1 MVLDALNNAANRFSS
16 MFGWQPKGAQM
27 SPFTMAVLAV
37 ALLIATAPLELSQI
51 AFALIGAAAYALIQ
65 ASSVATPQRQTH
77 AGASSKTDSTGGKDV
92 SGPRRGPAGARQGTP
107 ATGLAAGAA
116 LRRFGAAA
124 PHYPVRR
131 APTPQVRTPSP
142 EVHMPPPEAPVT
154 TVVPAAKKQ
163 DYRQPS
169 TQPVSAPTFTSTGWE
184 AEVKELLDHISPTA
198 EGDQVVQRLA
208 ETVKQTLS
216 KMIPEVEVVGFAS
229 GDLVRGTAFGV
240 AVPEVD
246 VVVSVNP
253 TVLAARLQSRLSQRS
268 PMASQLDARKLQKSA
283 IRACTDR
290 LVSAGGFKFRRSA
303 FRGQEPKVTL
313 LAPASL
319 GIYDEAIPIDFSV
332 NSTTPLYNAA
342 LLTECGQIEPR
353 AKALILL
360 VKRWAKD
367 RGVCHAAKGHL
378 SPYTWSLL
386 TIYFLQ
392 VSDIEEGPLLPPLE
406 GFARSSGL
414 AGKPGAS
421 AAAVQA
427 SSKTKWKSQAAEG
440 VPRKTVADLFTEF
453 VRFYKDFD
461 WRSEAVCVRLGKRG
475 PPDLALPLHIV
486 LHEDGKTTEVGP
498 SIEDPFEPKRNLG
511 ECTTALS
518 LERLRDELTRAAE
531 LTSRFCAGEHGSP
544 KPCTL
549 SELLEPWVPPERG
562 AQGEMDD

>member
-303 FRGQEPKVTL
+303 FRGCEPKVTL
-313 LAPASL
+313 IAPSGESDQGVPVNL
-319 GIYDEAIPIDFSV
+319 SV
-332 NSTTPLYNAA
+332 NAVTPLYNVK
-342 LLTECGQIEPR
+342 LLAECGDIDPR
-353 AKALILL
+353 AKELILI

-367 RGVCHAAKGHL
+367 RGVSHAAKGHL
-378 SPYTWSLL
+378 SPYSWSLL
-386 TIYFLQ
+386 VIYFLQ
-392 VSDIEEGPLLPPLE
+392 VASREEGPILPPLE
-406 GFARSSGL
+406 GFQVSPGIMIGVAT
-414 AGKPGAS
+414 KPR
-421 AAAVQA
+421 AVLPQP
-427 SSKTKWKSQAAEG
+427 KQGVMQKSVG
-440 VPRKTVADLFTEF
+440 CLFTDF
-453 VRFYKDFD
+453 VNFYAKEFD
-461 WRSEAVCVRLGKRG
+461 WHGEAVAVRSGQRSA
-475 PPDLALPLHIV
+475 PDATLPLHII
-486 LHEDGKTTEVGP
+486 LHENGSTTEVGP
-498 SIEDPFEPKRNLG
+498 SIEDPFEISSNLG
-511 ECTTALS
+511 GCCTQSSLVRLREE
-518 LERLRDELTRAAE
+518 LERAA
-531 LTSRFCAGEHGSP
+531 RFCSSGASL
-544 KPCTL
+544 TT
-549 SELLEPWVPPERG
+549 LLEPWAPPEVTHG
-562 AQGEMDD
+562 GIEENDDEKFEA

>member
-1 MVLDALNNAANRFSS
+1 MAAYSAAFHNLGALFVPA
-16 MFGWQPKGAQM
+16 KGGVDTR
-27 SPFTMAVLAV
+27 TMALLVLS
-37 ALLIATAPLELSQI
+37 IFCATWGLDLSQMI
-51 AFALIGAAAYALIQ
+51 FAVMGAAAYAAFQ
-65 ASSVATPQRQTH
+65 A
-77 AGASSKTDSTGGKDV
+77 AS
-92 SGPRRGPAGARQGTP
+92 PRRPAPPAQSKKVAGSEEMRARRSP
-107 ATGLAAGAA
+107 PMATLLHGKGAA
-116 LRRFGAAA
+116 SAA
-124 PHYPVRR
+124 PKATTKVAHSW
-131 APTPQVRTPSP
+131 RTLNGAGKEAVPKMQPRGP
-142 EVHMPPPEAPVT
+142 E
-154 TVVPAAKKQ
+154 KQ
-163 DYRQPS
+163 DFRQPS
-169 TQPVSAPTFTSTGWE
+169 TQPVQAPTFASQGF
-184 AEVKELLDHISPTA
+184 ADEVEELLSQIAPTK
-198 EGDQVVQRLA
+198 EGDRVVQELA
-208 ETVKQTLS
+208 RVVRQTLS

-229 GDLVRGTAFGV
+229 ADPMRGTAFGV

-246 VVVSVNP
+246 IVVSASP
-253 TVLAARLQSRLSQRS
+253 EVLAARLHGRLAPRS
-268 PMASQLDARKLQKSA
+268 MVPLQLDARKLQKSA

-290 LVSAGGFKFRRSA
+290 LVASGGFKFRRSA

-313 LAPASL
+313 LAPSAL
-319 GIYDEAIPIDFSV
+319 GAHSEAVPIDFSV

-378 SPYTWSLL
+378 SPYSWSLL

-406 GFARSSGL
+406 GFARSYGL
-414 AGKPGAS
+414 AGKPGANL
-421 AAAVQA
+421 AAAQA
-427 SSKTKWKSQAAEG
+427 STKTKWNSQVAEG
-440 VPRKTVADLFTEF
+440 VPRKTVADLFKEF

-461 WRSEAVCVRLGKRG
+461 WRGEAVCVRLGKRG

-518 LERLRDELTRAAE
+518 LERLREELTRAEA
-531 LTSRFCAGEHGSP
+531 LTSRLGAGEKGSP
-544 KPCTL
+544 EPCTL
-549 SELLEPWVPPERG
+549 SELLEPWVPPERS

>member
-1 MVLDALNNAANRFSS
+1 MAANSAANLAALLAPARGGASSHWDTRTMVLL
-16 MFGWQPKGAQM
+16 M
-27 SPFTMAVLAV
+27 LA
-37 ALLIATAPLELSQI
+37 IFCATLGLELSQMI
-51 AFALIGAAAYALIQ
+51 FAVMGAFAYAALQAASPRRPSSPAQIKKAAAISEETRVPRSPASKLPQGKGAAAAAQTGTTKVVHPWRALSGKE
-65 ASSVATPQRQTH
+65 AAPATQP
-77 AGASSKTDSTGGKDV
+77 
-92 SGPRRGPAGARQGTP
+92 RGPP
-107 ATGLAAGAA
+107 
-116 LRRFGAAA
+116 
-124 PHYPVRR
+124 
-131 APTPQVRTPSP
+131 
-142 EVHMPPPEAPVT
+142 
-154 TVVPAAKKQ
+154 VPAKP
-163 DYRQPS
+163 DFRQPS
-169 TQPVSAPTFTSTGWE
+169 TQPVQAPTFVAQGF
-184 AEVKELLDHISPTA
+184 ADEVEELMNQISPTK
-198 EGDQVVQRLA
+198 EGDRVVQELTHVVR
-208 ETVKQTLS
+208 QTLRQ
-216 KMIPEVEVVGFAS
+216 MIPEVEVVGFAS
-229 GDLVRGTAFGV
+229 ADPMRGTAFGV

-246 VVVSVNP
+246 IVVSASP
-253 TVLAARLQSRLSQRS
+253 EVLAARLHGRLAPRS
-268 PMASQLDARKLQKSA
+268 TVPLQLDARKLQKSA

-290 LVSAGGFKFRRSA
+290 LVASGGFKFRRSA

-313 LAPASL
+313 LAPSAL
-319 GIYDEAIPIDFSV
+319 GVHSEAVPVDFSV